1 MTPPNLNRRVAIT
14 GIGLITPLGC
24 TVEGNWQAMLNG
36 ESGIRSITHFD
47 PRDLPCTIGGEIPDF
62 DPITF
67 MSSKEAR
74 RMSRASQIMLA
85 ASKQAIED
93 AGLSVPL
100 QSPERAGVYIGT
112 AAGGVIRLDEGIQT
126 LRTRGYGRVNPF
138 AAPAV
143 LPNMLTFH
151 VTEYA
156 GAVGPNCTITTAC
169 ASGTQSVGEAF
180 HLIRSGKLDL
190 AIAGGAE
197 ALISDFV
204 IAGFA
209 AMRALPTGFNDR
221 PSEASRPFD
230 AGRDGFVLSEGAACL
245 ILERLDLALDRGAQ
259 PYAEV
264 VGYASSNDA
273 YHMAAPHPQAAGAIR
288 TMKWALEDGD
298 QSPDAVDYINAHGTS
313 TPANDVAESNAIKAV
328 FGKRAYQLPIS
339 STKSMIGHPMGASGA
354 IEAAVCALTINR
366 GQIHPTINYE
376 VPDPACD
383 LDYVPNEARTA
394 SVRTAL
400 TNSFGLG
407 GQNACLVIKDIE
419 AA

>member
-1 MTPPNLNRRVAIT
+1 
-14 GIGLITPLGC
+14 
-24 TVEGNWQAMLNG
+24 
-36 ESGIRSITHFD
+36 
-47 PRDLPCTIGGEIPDF
+47 
-62 DPITF
+62 
-67 MSSKEAR
+67 
-74 RMSRASQIMLA
+74 MSRASQIMLA
-85 ASKQAIED
+85 ASKQAIAD
-93 AGLSVPL
+93 SGLTVPL
-100 QSPERAGVYIGT
+100 ASPERAGVYIGT
-112 AAGGVIRLDEGIQT
+112 AAGGVVRLDQGIQT

-230 AGRDGFVLSEGAACL
+230 AHRDGFVLSEGAACL
-245 ILERLDLALDRGAQ
+245 ILERLDLALDRGAR

-264 VGYASSNDA
+264 IGYASSNDA

-288 TMKWALEDGD
+288 TMKWALEDAG
-298 QSPDAVDYINAHGTS
+298 QSPDSIDYINAHGTS
-313 TPANDVAESNAIKAV
+313 TPANDEAESNAIKMV
-328 FGKRAYQLPIS
+328 FGERAYDLPIS

-354 IEAAVCALTINR
+354 IEAAVCALTIDR
-366 GQIHPTINYE
+366 GRIHPTINYE

-383 LDYVPNEARTA
+383 LDYVPNQARTA
-394 SVRTAL
+394 RVQTAL

-407 GQNACLVIKDIE
+407 GQNACLVIKGIDTP
-419 AA
+419 